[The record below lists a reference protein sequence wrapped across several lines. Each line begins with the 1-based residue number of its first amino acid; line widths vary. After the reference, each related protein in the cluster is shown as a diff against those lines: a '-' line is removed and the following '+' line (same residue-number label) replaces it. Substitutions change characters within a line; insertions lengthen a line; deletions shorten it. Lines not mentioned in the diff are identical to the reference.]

1 MDQAGQM
8 ITNVMIASIVGGFL
22 CLDRVFLL
30 LMLSRPIVAAPITG
44 FILGDPYT
52 GLIAGAFTELLWID
66 RLPIGMYLPP
76 NDTIVSILI
85 AASSIEAGLIL
96 GTLPYGLIS
105 LSVVFFLPFGRIA
118 QKMDLWIAKGNGKIA
133 DSIMQ
138 KAINGESYSLSF
150 NHLFPLLKTWALSSG
165 LIMVSLLAGI
175 PLLAFL
181 FPSLP
186 LWTLRGLELF
196 YAMIPLIGTAIALN
210 SVHVRGAFPVFC
222 GVFILG
228 TILFYYLK
236 RVI

>member
-1 MDQAGQM
+1 M
-8 ITNVMIASIVGGFL
+8 ITNVLIVSIVGGFL

-30 LMLSRPIVAAPITG
+30 LMLSRPIVAAPIIG

-52 GLIAGAFTELLWID
+52 GLIAGALTELLWID

-76 NDTIVSILI
+76 NDTIVAILI

-96 GTLPYGLIS
+96 GTLPHGLIS
-105 LSVVFFLPFGRIA
+105 LSVLFFVPFGRIA
-118 QKMDLWIAKGNGKIA
+118 QKMDLWIVKRNGEIA

-138 KAINGESYSLSF
+138 KAINGESYSLSS
-150 NHLFPLLKTWALSSG
+150 NHLFPLLKIWVLSSG

-175 PLLAFL
+175 FLLAFL

-186 LWTLRGLELF
+186 LWTVRGLELF
-196 YAMIPLIGTAIALN
+196 YAMIPLIGTAIALH